1 MWGVRISD
9 RVHESAGYGV
19 AHRVLVIVNG
29 SARGSAKCS
38 SDNPE
43 LPTTS
48 NQQHRYQHDY
58 PPTLGGDRVII
69 RGSNLGPQGLVL
81 QAGYGISGRLRCAS
95 CTVTKGHTEAVCI
108 TVPGSGE
115 GLHWTVSASNSRG
128 VWASPFSASSTRYE
142 SPTIHSLR
150 INDHGPGTGGILSTH
165 GGDTI
170 EVNTSNIGPA
180 QPKLWSTCDASL
192 VAQAVAPDPVQLVW
206 GPAQDPLKYRSTS
219 CRVIEDDRRVRCDSV
234 GGTGAG
240 HSIVLAVAGQQS
252 TARWNISYVAPILAG
267 FLEAGFYTHPREAGF
282 THPCRRL
289 FWPLSEV
296 PIFII
301 YYATASPQYVRTAS
315 CIWGSQHSATCTT
328 VPGSGV
334 TLFIA

>member
-1 MWGVRISD
+1 M
-9 RVHESAGYGV
+9 
-19 AHRVLVIVNG
+19 VL
-29 SARGSAKCS
+29 RGGPRKCS

-58 PPTLGGDRVII
+58 PLNTRRRQGHYSRVQF
-69 RGSNLGPQGLVL
+69 GAAGPRS

-180 QPKLWSTCDASL
+180 QPRLWSTCDASL

-206 GPAQDPLKYRSTS
+206 GPAQDPLKPLNILPRH
-219 CRVIEDDRRVRCDSV
+219 RR
-234 GGTGAG
+234 
-240 HSIVLAVAGQQS
+240 
-252 TARWNISYVAPILAG
+252 
-267 FLEAGFYTHPREAGF
+267 
-282 THPCRRL
+282 
-289 FWPLSEV
+289 
-296 PIFII
+296 
-301 YYATASPQYVRTAS
+301 
-315 CIWGSQHSATCTT
+315 
-328 VPGSGV
+328 
-334 TLFIA
+334 